1 MSKQSAWSAGSFA
14 VVAVLWSALSSTLS
28 SCLFAPAIEDD
39 GYVVCLSDADCGP
52 GKSCAVDV
60 GLCAP
65 PPWRDEAFLQRQAI
79 VVSNGSTTDLA
90 AGTTLPITVG
100 GPAPVL
106 DLDGVLADARYANY
120 DVSSGAWNDVPVYRD
135 LGSDRFTVWAPLSR
149 PLPAGSSDVLV
160 WLEQSTEAGAPT
172 FLDAPA
178 QAFAFFDEL
187 DAFPADE
194 VGGDRYV
201 INAPGAA
208 TIGIG
213 ESKITVPDNVG
224 VVWRAGFVP
233 PISVT
238 IAARVNGLTCTDVF
252 VGVTGADAVGFK
264 APSAGFFVD
273 NDLQASADVY
283 PTATSQRPAEMA
295 PAKFLVE
302 QPNALHRFTIDVQGT
317 AVRLSIDDVVFD
329 ERDDLD
335 QPFADDAPLFP
346 TVQVGGA
353 CSLDVETV
361 WATALPIVRPTVK
374 AEPVVGLNITY

>member
-1 MSKQSAWSAGSFA
+1 MRANASLLCAS
-14 VVAVLWSALSSTLS
+14 AVLALS

-39 GYVVCLSDADCGP
+39 GYVACTTDADCGA
-52 GKSCAVDV
+52 GRSCAVDV

-65 PPWRDEAFLQRQAI
+65 PPWRDAAFLQRQAI
-79 VVSNGSTTDLA
+79 IVTNTAESDIA
-90 AGTTLPITVG
+90 AGVTVPISVG
-100 GPAPVL
+100 GPKAVL
-106 DLDGVLADARYANY
+106 DLDAVLADARYANY
-120 DVSSGAWNDVPVYRD
+120 DVASGSWTDVPVYRD
-135 LGSDRFTVWAPLSR
+135 LASDRFTVWAPLSR
-149 PLPAGSSDVLV
+149 PLPAGRSDVLV
-160 WLEQSTEAGAPT
+160 WLEQSTEAGVPT
-172 FLDAPA
+172 FLDAPS
-178 QAFAFFDEL
+178 QAFALFDEL

-208 TIGIG
+208 TVGIG

-233 PISVT
+233 PVSVT
-238 IAARVNGLTCTDVF
+238 IAARVNGLDCTEVF
-252 VGVTGADAVGFK
+252 VGVTGADAVGFNP
-264 APSAGFFVD
+264 PSAGFFIGD
-273 NDLQASADVY
+273 DLQANADVY

-302 QPNALHRFTIDVQGT
+302 QPTALHRFTIDVEGT

-335 QPFADDAPLFP
+335 QPFAADAPLFP

-361 WATALPIVRPTVK
+361 WATALPFARPTVK

>member
-1 MSKQSAWSAGSFA
+1 
-14 VVAVLWSALSSTLS
+14 
-28 SCLFAPAIEDD
+28 
-39 GYVVCLSDADCGP
+39 
-52 GKSCAVDV
+52 VDV

-65 PPWRDEAFLQRQAI
+65 PPWRDADFLQRQAI
-79 VVSNGSTTDLA
+79 VVTNGSETDIA
-90 AGTTLPITVG
+90 AGVTVPITVG

-106 DLDGVLADARYANY
+106 ALDGVLADARYANY
-120 DVSSGAWNDVPVYRD
+120 DPASSAWNDVPVYRD
-135 LGSDRFTVWAPLSR
+135 LASDRFTVWAPLSR
-149 PLPAGSSDVLV
+149 PLPAGRSDVLV
-160 WLEQSTEAGAPT
+160 WLEQSTEAGVPT

-178 QAFAFFDEL
+178 QAFALFDEL
-187 DAFPADE
+187 DVFPADE

-208 TIGIG
+208 TVGIG

-233 PISVT
+233 PVSVT
-238 IAARVNGLTCTDVF
+238 IAARVNGLTCTEVF
-252 VGVTGADAVGFK
+252 VGVTGADAVGFNP
-264 APSAGFFVD
+264 PSAGFFIA
-273 NDLQASADVY
+273 NDLQANADVY

-302 QPNALHRFTIDVQGT
+302 QPTALHRFTIDVQGT

-361 WATALPIVRPTVK
+361 WATALPITRPTLK
-374 AEPVVGLNITY
+374 AEAVVGLNITY

>member
-1 MSKQSAWSAGSFA
+1 MKTRA
-14 VVAVLWSALSSTLS
+14 SALVLTLFGALS
-28 SCLFAPAIEDD
+28 SCLFAPSIEDD
-39 GYVVCLSDADCGP
+39 GYFACTSDADCGA
-52 GKSCAVDV
+52 GRSCAVDV

-65 PPWRDEAFLQRQAI
+65 PPWRDPAFFQRQAI
-79 VVSNGSTTDLA
+79 VVTNGSETDIA
-90 AGTTLPITVG
+90 AGVAVPITVG

-106 DLDGVLADARYANY
+106 ELDAVLADARYANY
-120 DVSSGAWNDVPVYRD
+120 DVGSGAWNDVPVYRD
-135 LGSDRFTVWAPLSR
+135 LSSDRFTVWAPLSR
-149 PLPAGSSDVLV
+149 PLAAGRSDVLV

-178 QAFAFFDEL
+178 QAFALFDEL

-194 VGGDRYV
+194 VGGERYV

-208 TIGIG
+208 TVGIG

-233 PISVT
+233 PVSVT
-238 IAARVNGLTCTDVF
+238 IAARVNGLTCTEVF
-252 VGVTGADAVGFK
+252 VGVTGADAVGFNP
-264 APSAGFFVD
+264 PSAGFFIA
-273 NDLQASADVY
+273 NDLQANADVY

-302 QPNALHRFTIDVQGT
+302 QPTALHRFTIDVQGT

-329 ERDDLD
+329 ERSDLD

-361 WATALPIVRPTVK
+361 WATALPITRPTLA
-374 AEPVVGLNITY
+374 AEAVVALNITY